1 MFLAFFLIDY
11 RENCPSGWLP
21 FEEFCYLFV
30 HKSNGKWE
38 EFPIKCNDENG
49 LLAMPK
55 TDKELRFL
63 QHKISSSKRRRKYFY
78 IGLKK
83 KNENWTWIDDVP
95 YTRAVHVKDELGD
108 KTCGALSKDGV
119 HMVTCSEPKAGYIC
133 EIRTGNIFGC
143 YFFSLSFM
151 TENRFNNIVK
161 PA

>member
-1 MFLAFFLIDY
+1 
-11 RENCPSGWLP
+11 
-21 FEEFCYLFV
+21 
-30 HKSNGKWE
+30 
-38 EFPIKCNDENG
+38 
-49 LLAMPK
+49 MPK

-63 QHKISSSKRRRKYFY
+63 QHKISSSKRKKKNFY

-95 YTRAVHVKDELGD
+95 YTRDVHVKDELGD

-133 EIRTGNIFGC
+133 EIRTGNIFGY